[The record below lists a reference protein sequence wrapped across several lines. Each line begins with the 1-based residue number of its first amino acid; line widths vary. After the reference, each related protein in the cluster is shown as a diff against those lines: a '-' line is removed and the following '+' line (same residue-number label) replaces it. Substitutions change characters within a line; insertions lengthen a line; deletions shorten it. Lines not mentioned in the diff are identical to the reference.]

1 MENRVNGLLHRLIS
15 GLLNMNPAKT
25 LQQLYDDI
33 LKLKENLQD
42 YRPDVIVPC
51 MLGGLLPGMVLAKL
65 LDIKDVR
72 PIDIEREGEER
83 RLAYDVQGSLK
94 GKKVLIV
101 EDDLPT
107 GKGPVAIKKQFEQRG
122 AEVKIAA
129 VYVNPLSQKLTDFYA
144 AVLEELPDYPW
155 KKQHAGDRLRK

>member
-1 MENRVNGLLHRLIS
+1 
-15 GLLNMNPAKT
+15 MNPGKT
-25 LQQLYDDI
+25 LQELYNDI
-33 LKLKENLQD
+33 LKLEESLQD

-65 LDIKDVR
+65 LGIKDVR

-107 GKGPVAIKKQFEQRG
+107 GKGPVEIKKQFEQRG

-129 VYVNPLSQKLTDFYA
+129 VYVNALSQKVTDFYA

-155 KKQHAGDRLRK
+155 KKQHAGDRLRE